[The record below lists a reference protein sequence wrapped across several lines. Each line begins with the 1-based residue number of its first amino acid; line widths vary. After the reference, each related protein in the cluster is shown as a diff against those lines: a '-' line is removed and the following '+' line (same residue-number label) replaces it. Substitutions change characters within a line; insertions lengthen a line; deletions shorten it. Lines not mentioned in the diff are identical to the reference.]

1 MAGIHHF
8 RHMLD
13 HILVDAPCSGL
24 GVLHRRADSRWR
36 IKERDVKNLG
46 KLQVELLDSS
56 IRLLKDGGVLSYS
69 VCTVTDQETVNVV
82 RSIENRHPNLIP
94 EELFPTKNGGK
105 IGNGLQILPQ
115 DSGTDGMSIFQ
126 WKLAN

>member
-1 MAGIHHF
+1 MSAPFSSHVF
-8 RHMLD
+8 D

-36 IKERDVKNLG
+36 IEEGDVKNLA
-46 KLQVELLDSS
+46 KLQIDLLDSS
-56 IRLLKDGGVLSYS
+56 VRLLKDGGVLSYS
-69 VCTVTDQETVNVV
+69 VCTVTNQETVDVV
-82 RSIENRHPNLIP
+82 KSLENRHPNLIP
-94 EELFPTKNGGK
+94 EKLFHERWRK

-115 DSGTDGMSIFQ
+115 DFGTDGMSMFQ